1 MSEVQRP
8 KSKVRSPIAYVNR
21 EFVEVGH
28 IRLWIFDF
36 GQNLKS
42 KIKNELFSI
51 DESGLWAYSA
61 AT

>member
-8 KSKVRSPIAYVNR
+8 TSNVQNPVAYVNR
-21 EFVEVGH
+21 EFVEVVH

-36 GQNLKS
+36 GHNLKS

-51 DESGLWAYSA
+51 DESDLSAYSA